1 MPMFIPL
8 RVALLALPLAL
19 PTAEARSL
27 TLSLPDYPSYMGEQ
41 LVEQGILTRVVQT
54 VFQGAGIAI
63 KLVAVP
69 NNRAI
74 EGARNGLYDGSLGWA
89 RTPEREADLYYSA
102 PVMSLRM
109 VFCQRRGENYRW
121 SKLADLAPYRLG
133 VTRGNFYSSDF
144 DALVSA
150 STLLTDVANSDV
162 ENLRKLL
169 ARRID
174 LLPIDAEVGPFL
186 IQTALSTEQSRQLIC
201 PPQAYWSA
209 PLHVVLTRQ
218 HPGNAALLRR
228 FDARLASMRA
238 SGELEKLIA
247 ATREAVIAAQRPH

>member
-1 MPMFIPL
+1 M
-8 RVALLALPLAL
+8 AQ
-19 PTAEARSL
+19 ARSL
-27 TLSLPDYPSYMGEQ
+27 TLSLPDYPPYMGEQ
-41 LVEQGILTRVVQT
+41 LVEQGILTQVVRT
-54 VFQGAGIAI
+54 VFLRAGIHI

-74 EGARNGLYDGSLGWA
+74 EGARNGLYDGSFGWA

-121 SKLADLAPYRLG
+121 STLADLAPHRLG

-150 STLLTDVANSDV
+150 GTLLTDVA
-162 ENLRKLL
+162 NLRKLL

-186 IQTALSTEQSRQLIC
+186 IQTALSAEQSRKLIS

-218 HPGNAALLRR
+218 QPGNAALLRR

-247 ATREAVIAAQRPH
+247 TTREAVIAARPPH